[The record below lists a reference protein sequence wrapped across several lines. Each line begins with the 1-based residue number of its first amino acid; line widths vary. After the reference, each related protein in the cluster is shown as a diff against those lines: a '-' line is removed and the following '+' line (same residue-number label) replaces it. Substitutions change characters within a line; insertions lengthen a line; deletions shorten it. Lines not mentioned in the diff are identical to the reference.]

1 MTGFLTPP
9 TQVAYRHREART
21 GVEVVFFPAAESG
34 ALVEGHTAAVEA
46 GAAWSVAY
54 AIELDAAW
62 VTRSARVH
70 GRSAAGAGSVTLAAD
85 GAGGWEVDGHA
96 RPELDGCFDVDL
108 ESSALTNAFPVRRL
122 GLEIGEAVDAPA
134 AYVRALG
141 LAVERLEQRYRRLPD
156 ANGHQ
161 RYDYAAPAFA
171 FACRLEYDAHGLT
184 LDYPGI
190 AARLA

>member
-1 MTGFLTPP
+1 
-9 TQVAYRHREART
+9 
-21 GVEVVFFPAAESG
+21 
-34 ALVEGHTAAVEA
+34 VEA

-62 VTRSARVH
+62 VTRTARVH
-70 GRSAAGAGSVTLAAD
+70 GRSAAGAGSVTLVAD
-85 GAGGWEVDGHA
+85 GAGSWEVDGRA

-122 GLEIGEAVDAPA
+122 GLEIGEAADAPA

-171 FACRLEYDAHGLT
+171 FACRLDYDAQGLT